1 MAQSSLLFRMN
12 AEASQA
18 PHAQTRKCARRLVAI
33 SDPRFAI
40 AFADSRRFQVAILLS
55 LATDWKYLPPGRKTW
70 SSVDVTRAI
79 EPGTVVAV
87 SKDDFSVFCGD
98 GTVLRVTEVQPE
110 GRRAMS
116 VRDYLNGPHI
126 AIGMLLD

>member
-1 MAQSSLLFRMN
+1 MLKREDARVNWSLPATAICDRLRGFTPFPGCHTFVAGDRLEILAAR
-12 AEASQA
+12 AE
-18 PHAQTRKCARRLVAI
+18 
-33 SDPRFAI
+33 DM
-40 AFADSRRFQVAILLS
+40 
-55 LATDWKYLPPGRKTW
+55 G
-70 SSVDVTRAI
+70 SVEVTRAI

-110 GRRAMS
+110 GRRAMTA
-116 VRDYLNGPHI
+116 RDYLNGPHI